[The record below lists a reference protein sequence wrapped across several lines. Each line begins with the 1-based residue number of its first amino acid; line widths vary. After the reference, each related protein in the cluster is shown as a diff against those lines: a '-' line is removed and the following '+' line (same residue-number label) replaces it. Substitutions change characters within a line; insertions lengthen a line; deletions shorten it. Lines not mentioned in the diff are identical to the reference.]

1 MKDKSRSANI
11 QIIGVSEE
19 RKMKNGEE
27 NLFEEIMRIHF
38 SELSRERRRREE
50 GGGGGMRKEV
60 EREGKREERP

>member
-19 RKMKNGEE
+19 RKIKNGEE

-50 GGGGGMRKEV
+50 GGGGMRKEV